1 MRYRK
6 ADDVREKT
14 LGEAFFVF
22 TPKGGFYGFDG
33 VGRYIWRLVVAGRS
47 QEEIVEAIAAE
58 YDADAAAVGRDV
70 AEFVSDVVDQR
81 LVLPLAAVPDGA

>member
-22 TPKGGFYGFDG
+22 TPRGGFYGFDG
-33 VGRYIWRLVVAGRS
+33 VGRDLWRLVVAGRS
-47 QEEIVEAIAAE
+47 PEEIVEEIAAE
-58 YDADAAAVGRDV
+58 YDADAAEVSRDV
-70 AEFVSDVVDQR
+70 AEFLRDVRDQR
-81 LVLPLAAVPDGA
+81 LVVPLAVAPDGA

>member
-22 TPKGGFYGFDG
+22 TPRGGFYGFDG
-33 VGRYIWRLVVAGRS
+33 VGRHIWRLVVAGHS
-47 QEEIVEAIAAE
+47 QEEIVETIAAE
-58 YDADAAAVGRDV
+58 YDAAAAAVGRDV
-70 AEFVSDVVDQR
+70 AEFVSDVLDQR
-81 LVLPLAAVPDGA
+81 LVVPLAAVPDGA